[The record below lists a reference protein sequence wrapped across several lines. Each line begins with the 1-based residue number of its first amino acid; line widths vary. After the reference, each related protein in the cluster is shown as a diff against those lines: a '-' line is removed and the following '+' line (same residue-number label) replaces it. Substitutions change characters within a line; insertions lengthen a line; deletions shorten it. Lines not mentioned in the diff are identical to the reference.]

1 MFSVHCMFW
10 WAPEKFRGHSNIIF
24 ELSTIYSEFPSSVWG
39 SRAAGTAVWPLLTA
53 FGRLP
58 KARASRAPHVMPE
71 AGQTK
76 YSFQHVSGS
85 KQLRKMQNNQD
96 NSENTGASPGN
107 FSRHKESCLIWKH
120 TILYTFWSWKIQQHS
135 CINLGH
141 IQTCFWYV
149 LHLRA
154 LFCMEIPHDL
164 VLSEPV
170 FHVCL
175 FCKVIPS
182 SKNANKSQQII
193 QY

>member
-1 MFSVHCMFW
+1 M
-10 WAPEKFRGHSNIIF
+10 
-24 ELSTIYSEFPSSVWG
+24 
-39 SRAAGTAVWPLLTA
+39 TA

-58 KARASRAPHVMPE
+58 KARASRAAHNDASKINAGASSHRRAPHVMPE

-85 KQLRKMQNNQD
+85 KQLQKMRNNQD
-96 NSENTGASPGN
+96 NSENIRASPGN
-107 FSRHKESCLIWKH
+107 VSRHKDSCLIWKN
-120 TILYTFWSWKIQQHS
+120 TVLYTFWSWKIQQHS
-135 CINLGH
+135 CINIGH
-141 IQTCFWYV
+141 LQTCYV

-154 LFCMEIPHDL
+154 LFCMGIPHDL
-164 VLSEPV
+164 ILSELV